1 MTRINCGIPP
11 NELCNKHLFS
21 EYREAK
27 RIPNCIVKGRYSL
40 KDIPKEFTLGKGH
53 VKFFYNKLIYLKKR
67 NDELYIECLKR
78 NINVADYSES
88 YNNAII
94 LFPDLANDYIPT
106 DNDRFIIRERIKLRL
121 NKS

>member
-11 NELCNKHLFS
+11 RELCNKHLFA
-21 EYREAK
+21 ELREAK

-40 KDIPKEFTLGKGH
+40 KDMPSEFTLGKGH

-67 NDELYIECLKR
+67 NDELYNECLTR
-78 NINVADYSES
+78 GINATDYSES
-88 YNNAII
+88 YINAIT
-94 LFPDLANDYIPT
+94 LFPNLANDYIPT

-121 NKS
+121 NK